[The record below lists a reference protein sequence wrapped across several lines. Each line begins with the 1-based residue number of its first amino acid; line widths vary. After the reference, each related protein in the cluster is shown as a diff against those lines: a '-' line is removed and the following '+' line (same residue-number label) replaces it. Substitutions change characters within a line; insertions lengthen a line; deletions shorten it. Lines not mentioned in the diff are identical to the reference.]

1 VSKFFLF
8 VERRMPRKEVERWD
22 PPNRIMPKHPIPL
35 WGSTSTYI
43 RANDM
48 AGPIFP
54 VKRENDYAANAP
66 LEKPPAFETSCS
78 YPVIPIET
86 RNTVFAGD
94 VMVDWGGMPPIVV
107 GPKYIDDAK
116 NGFVPAKPVADK
128 MPPQINFPIVNI
140 GVTAQNHFVPTL
152 PPKIESEKV
161 ISYPMLPIEDHG
173 SKYTTQEF
181 GCSGKGLPLDKQKVL
196 AAPGNRD
203 IGDRHACLIK
213 PKNLYEPKP
222 PQVHKESLKAL
233 IHPVLVQ

>member
-1 VSKFFLF
+1 
-8 VERRMPRKEVERWD
+8 MPRKEVERWD
-22 PPNRIMPKHPIPL
+22 PPNRTMPKHPIPL
-35 WGSTSTYI
+35 WGATSTYI

-66 LEKPPAFETSCS
+66 LEKPPPFETSCS

-86 RNTVFAGD
+86 RNTVFSGD
-94 VMVDWGGMPPIVV
+94 QIVDWGGMPPILV
-107 GPKYIDDAK
+107 GPKYIDAAK
-116 NGFVPAKPVADK
+116 NGFVPAKPVAGK

-140 GVTAQNHFVPTL
+140 GVEAQNHFVPTL
-152 PPKIESEKV
+152 PPKIDSEKV

-181 GCSGKGLPLDKQKVL
+181 GCSGKGLNLERQKVL
-196 AAPGNRD
+196 ASPGNRD
-203 IGDRHACLIK
+203 IGDRHACLVQ
-213 PKNLYEPKP
+213 PKNKYEPTP
-222 PQVHKESLKAL
+222 PKVHTESLKSL